1 MTYRTTAAQIATGR
15 TAIRLSAL
23 ALVGLVAA
31 GCNGM
36 NDQQQRAL
44 SGGALG
50 AAGGAVIGAMTGS
63 TVTGALIG
71 AAAGTA
77 GGLLYHESEKGKKK

>member
-1 MTYRTTAAQIATGR
+1 MTTHSTGYS
-15 TAIRLSAL
+15 APRLAPRLAAL
-23 ALVGLVAA
+23 ALVGLFAV
-31 GCNGM
+31 GCSGM

-50 AAGGAVIGAMTGS
+50 AAGGAVIGAVTGS

>member
-1 MTYRTTAAQIATGR
+1 MTMTPTTHPATARIAT
-15 TAIRLSAL
+15 RLSAL

-50 AAGGAVIGAMTGS
+50 AAGGAVIGAVTGS

-77 GGLLYHESEKGKKK
+77 GGLLYHESEKSKKK